1 MPNDNAHIAKQI
13 GEIYDIVP
21 PQLAIKAMRSNGFK
35 STDHAIAEL
44 IDNSVQAGLQAGNSM
59 TNVEVICIEKF
70 VRMSQRQVKR
80 IDEILVYDD
89 AGGMSPELLRQALM
103 FGAGT
108 NLLTENQKGIGKFGM
123 GLPNASI
130 SQCRRVEVYSWQNDK
145 CFLTYL
151 DIPKILS
158 GELREVPVPM
168 ETEVPSRYRSLV
180 KSELGKGGT
189 LVVWKDLDKTTWVRH
204 QAFFRNSEF
213 LIGRIYRRFI
223 AEQKVQIRFAA
234 FDSSGTDHTFG
245 FLDELFVR
253 PNDPLMLMTGTSAP
267 DEYAENPGFE
277 EYGQPDK
284 VEVSLPDG
292 TKSEVTIRYSVA
304 RQKTREG
311 DDSARA
317 GGSTSIGKYVKRNV
331 GVSVVR
337 AGRELEMNTTWVNPS
352 EPRDRWWGIEIEFQ
366 PDLDEIFGVT
376 NDKQAATNLYRSDYK
391 EDADALGMSPSE
403 LMEQLQETKDSKVAN
418 YRISQNIASRLK
430 TIRKHIEGQKSG
442 SRQTKEKKRRAE
454 TTATDAT
461 KARSDTK
468 LTSSD
473 IDFGNASNE
482 QRQEALRR
490 AYLDSGYTEEHATQ
504 LAVEFVDSGIRYA
517 FTEASLNSPA
527 IFDLSSD
534 RGEYFIKLNTRHPAY
549 GSFIE
554 LLKEDGKDS
563 DSAALV
569 ALKLLLTAWARMED
583 EANEKQLELLQDVR
597 IEWGKIARDFLRELE
612 D

>member
-1 MPNDNAHIAKQI
+1 MVNEHIDVAKQI

-44 IDNSVQAGLQAGNSM
+44 IDNSVQAGLQAGNSV
-59 TNVEVICIEKF
+59 TNVEVICVEKF

-89 AGGMSPELLRQALM
+89 AGGMPPDLLRQALM

-108 NLLTENQKGIGKFGM
+108 NLKVANQKGIGKFGM

-130 SQCRRVEVYSWQNDK
+130 SQCRHVEVYSWQNGK
-145 CFLTYL
+145 CYLTYL

-168 ETEVPSRYRSLV
+168 EAEIPPRYLSLI
-180 KSELGKGGT
+180 KSKLSDGGT

-223 AEQKVQIRFAA
+223 ANQNVKIRFGAY
-234 FDSSGTDHTFG
+234 DVSGAGQTAD
-245 FLDELFVR
+245 LVDELYVR
-253 PNDPLMLMTGTSAP
+253 PNDPLMLMAGTSAP
-267 DEYAENPGFE
+267 DDYATDPGFE

-292 TKSEVTIRYSVA
+292 TKSEVVIRYSVA

-311 DDSARA
+311 DDSGRA
-317 GGSTSIGKYVKRNV
+317 GGSTAIGKYVKRNV

-366 PDLDEIFGVT
+366 PELDEIFGVT

-391 EDADALGMSPSE
+391 EDADALELSPSE
-403 LMEQLQETKDSKVAN
+403 LMEQLQETKDPKVAN

-442 SRQTKEKKRRAE
+442 TRQTKEKKRRAE
-454 TTATDAT
+454 KTATDAT
-461 KARSDTK
+461 NARK
-468 LTSSD
+468 KTSSD
-473 IDFGNASNE
+473 IDFGNATNE
-482 QRQEALRR
+482 QREEALRQ

-517 FTEASLNSPA
+517 FTEASLSSPA

-534 RGEYFIKLNTRHPAY
+534 RGEYFIKLNTKHPAY
-549 GSFIE
+549 GNFIE
-554 LLKEDGKDS
+554 LLKEDGKDA
-563 DSAALV
+563 DSPALV

-583 EANEKQLELLQDVR
+583 EADDKQLELLQDVR
-597 IEWGKIARDFLRELE
+597 IEWGKIARDFLRELGE
-612 D
+612 